1 MFCHRVDSQGSEV
14 SVDVLW
20 ESKGTTLTIPVA
32 CFSRVFKSLKHLLF
46 AAQEWRFW
54 GLPCSKLH
62 FFFHVYCFLE
72 AECHSD
78 SLLIR
83 SDVFGEYHALNCI
96 YFFQVHYSL
105 EVRTYFSKKQTG
117 KRKEDEEE
125 NVHQYF
131 ICEQST
137 FSKQGSRPNIW
148 PCLVFS

>member
-1 MFCHRVDSQGSEV
+1 MGSEA
-14 SVDVLW
+14 
-20 ESKGTTLTIPVA
+20 PP
-32 CFSRVFKSLKHLLF
+32 FLLLRSDDF
-46 AAQEWRFW
+46 GVYHAVN
-54 GLPCSKLH
+54 CIS
-62 FFFHVYCFLE
+62 FFHVYCFLE

-83 SDVFGEYHALNCI
+83 SDVFGVYHALMCI
-96 YFFQVHYSL
+96 YLSQVHYSL

-137 FSKQGSRPNIW
+137 FSKQGSRPNI
-148 PCLVFS
+148 